1 MSRGHPEHE
10 TEQGEAGFLEAYRAR
25 RDKYPK
31 AANTAD
37 VALFTDAPDG
47 PALLLVRRGGH
58 PFRGRW
64 ALPGGFLDV
73 GEGDSGQGEDL
84 ETCARRELAEE
95 TGIRVEPG
103 RLEQL
108 GTYGDPGR
116 DPRGRTISTV
126 YVGHGSGWDEPAAAD
141 DAAEARWVAVAEL
154 EGPGGP
160 ELAFDH
166 GGIVTDAIG
175 WARRRGLIDWASQAR
190 QRKGPPPL

>member
-1 MSRGHPEHE
+1 MADEASEREA
-10 TEQGEAGFLEAYRAR
+10 EQDEAGFLEAYLAR
-25 RDKYPK
+25 RHGYPK

-37 VALFTDAPDG
+37 VALFTDRPDG
-47 PALLLVRRGGH
+47 PSLLLIRRGGH

-73 GEGDSGQGEDL
+73 GDGDSGQGEDL

-108 GTYGDPGR
+108 GTYGDPDR

-126 YVGHGSGWDEPAAAD
+126 YTGHVSGGPAPAGAD

-154 EGPGGP
+154 EGPDGP
-160 ELAFDH
+160 DLAFDH
-166 GGIVTDAIG
+166 ARIVSDAIAR
-175 WARRRGLIDWASQAR
+175 ARRRGWI
-190 QRKGPPPL
+190 G

>member
-1 MSRGHPEHE
+1 MSMEHPEHE
-10 TEQGEAGFLEAYRAR
+10 TEQDEAGFLERYRAG
-25 RDKYPK
+25 RDGYPK

-37 VALFTDAPDG
+37 VALFTDTPEG
-47 PALLLVRRGGH
+47 LALLLIRRGGH

-73 GEGDSGQGEDL
+73 GEGNTGQGEDL

-95 TGIRVEPG
+95 TGVGIEPG
-103 RLEQL
+103 RLELL

-126 YVGHGSGWDEPAAAD
+126 YAGHLSSLGATQAAD
-141 DAAEARWVAVAEL
+141 DAAEARLFSVDDL
-154 EGPGGP
+154 EGPDGP

-166 GGIVTDAIG
+166 GLIVTDAIA
-175 WARRRGLIDWASQAR
+175 WARRRGLID
-190 QRKGPPPL
+190 